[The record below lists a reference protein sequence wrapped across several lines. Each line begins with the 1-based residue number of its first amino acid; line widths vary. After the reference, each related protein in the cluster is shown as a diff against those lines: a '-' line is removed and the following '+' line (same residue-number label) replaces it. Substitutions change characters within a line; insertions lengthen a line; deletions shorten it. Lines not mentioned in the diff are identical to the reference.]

1 MKYSAIRAFSVLLLL
16 VSALAQQTTTVKRDA
31 QALAILTKAIAVATT
46 QNAVA
51 LPQDSVAQGTITF
64 VNGTSATLR
73 IEHKGFRDLRQDIV
87 FPDHQVSY
95 VTKGGQGYSL
105 REGKKTSL
113 PLWVTQFHYPEH
125 IPAISQMADFLSPNM
140 NLTYVGVEKVN
151 GLAAYH
157 IVFTLIPTDVTP
169 SNVVAQISEFHAFVD
184 VQTYLVTK
192 TQSNIF
198 SPEAIENRSPAEMYY
213 SDYRSINGLLVPF
226 QISRYISGEK
236 YCDITFS
243 TVTINVGLT
252 DTDFQ

>member
-1 MKYSAIRAFSVLLLL
+1 MKYFVIRAFSVLLLL
-16 VSALAQQTTTVKRDA
+16 IPALALQTTPVTKDA
-31 QALAILTKAIAVATT
+31 QAVAILTKALAVTTT
-46 QNAVA
+46 QNAVS
-51 LPQDSVAQGTITF
+51 LPQDSVAQGAITF

-73 IEHKGFRDLRQDIV
+73 IEHKGFRNLRQDVV

-105 REGKKTSL
+105 REGKKSSL

-125 IPAISQMADFLSPNM
+125 IPAISQMADFLLPNM
-140 NLTYVGVEKVN
+140 NLTYVGVEKVY

-157 IVFTLIPTDVTP
+157 IMFTLVPTDGTP
-169 SNVVAQISEFHAFVD
+169 SEVVAQISEFHVFVD
-184 VQTYLVTK
+184 VQTFLVTK
-192 TQSNIF
+192 TQSYIF
-198 SPEAIENRSPAEMYY
+198 SPEAIENRSLAEMYY

-226 QISRYISGEK
+226 QVSRYISGEK

-243 TVTINVGLT
+243 SVTTDVGLT